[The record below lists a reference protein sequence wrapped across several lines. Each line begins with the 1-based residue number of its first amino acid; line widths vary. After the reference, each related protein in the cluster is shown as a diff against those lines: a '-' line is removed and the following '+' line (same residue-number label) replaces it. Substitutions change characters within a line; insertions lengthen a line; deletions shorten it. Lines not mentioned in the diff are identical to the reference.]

1 MRALEWTL
9 FQYDWCPHK
18 MRKLGQRGIY
28 KGDDA
33 KTQGGDNHLQAKE
46 RDLEKNPSSQVSEE
60 TNPADTL
67 IFTSGL
73 QNQNCEG
80 INFC

>member
-1 MRALEWTL
+1 MTGVLIKWENLDREAYTKE
-9 FQYDWCPHK
+9 
-18 MRKLGQRGIY
+18 MMQR
-28 KGDDA
+28 
-33 KTQGGDNHLQAKE
+33 QGGDNHLQAKE

-73 QNQNCEG
+73 
-80 INFC
+80 

>member
-33 KTQGGDNHLQAKE
+33 KTGRRQPSTSQGE
-46 RDLEKNPSSQVSEE
+46 RPRKSPSSQVSEE

-73 QNQNCEG
+73 
-80 INFC
+80 